1 MRAPTCLKME
11 IWDNQTGEL
20 LCRETPYHGHGRDLV
35 RDGNSTGLDKYDEDG
50 YIAQRIC
57 LWGPPPLQ
65 PPPAVSGVLLTVPLW
80 VVAVTNNSYG
90 HHGEMALPQM
100 IVTDM

>member
-35 RDGNSTGLDKYDEDG
+35 RDGNSTSS
-50 YIAQRIC
+50 
-57 LWGPPPLQ
+57 PLLIT
-65 PPPAVSGVLLTVPLW
+65 AYKNLNEGHLEYVPTR
-80 VVAVTNNSYG
+80 V
-90 HHGEMALPQM
+90 
-100 IVTDM
+100 